1 MSGIIGQ
8 DMRGRSG
15 VVGEF
20 PGPPGNASGTAYG
33 GHILQMVM
41 ASESAESN
49 NSASTSFAV
58 FTNSMQVVIYPASTS
73 NKFLIQW
80 CARLYSSVTFAIDF
94 YRSISGGA
102 STANLSGEANGLGTE
117 PPGDQ
122 THSYWILDSPATT
135 SAVTY
140 RPSAKS
146 ASASNVV
153 MGDTDRLTQIIA
165 FEIQG

>member
-49 NSASTSFAV
+49 NSAST
-58 FTNSMQVVIYPASTS
+58 
-73 NKFLIQW
+73 
-80 CARLYSSVTFAIDF
+80 
-94 YRSISGGA
+94 
-102 STANLSGEANGLGTE
+102 
-117 PPGDQ
+117 
-122 THSYWILDSPATT
+122 
-135 SAVTY
+135 
-140 RPSAKS
+140 
-146 ASASNVV
+146 
-153 MGDTDRLTQIIA
+153 
-165 FEIQG
+165 